1 MFATALD
8 KVTDSAHSVS
18 SWPFGGYSARN
29 RQIGQSC
36 KFLLVTPMAF
46 AMGLWM
52 GLLVTHL
59 TNQLHSS
66 MSAE

>member
-8 KVTDSAHSVS
+8 EVTNSAHNVS
-18 SWPFGGYSARN
+18 SCPFGGYSARN
-29 RQIGQSC
+29 RQFGQSC

-52 GLLVTHL
+52 RLLVTHL
-59 TNQLHSS
+59 TNQLHS
-66 MSAE
+66 